1 MAQERYIA
9 VYPPALKLP
18 AGGNPATH
26 ALEQG
31 MAAWSQQLQ
40 QWLSQ
45 EVSKILG
52 QATDH
57 GQQIDALENVGKIK
71 ARAYRNAAQSIGP
84 ASPTKILIDTISRDT
99 EGVVDTT
106 NSRIIPTLPGDYIVM
121 GNVRASAVPD
131 GVRVN
136 ALIHK
141 NGVLATYGTI
151 DYQGAAGISSSS
163 ASDLIYMNGTT
174 DYLELYAH
182 NTHSSALALYVGYS
196 YQNYISIVGP
206 F

>member
-71 ARAYRNAAQSIGP
+71 ARAYRNAAQNIDAG
-84 ASPTKILIDTISRDT
+84 PTKILIDTISFDT
-99 EGVVDTT
+99 ESVIDIA
-106 NSRIIPTLPGDYIVM
+106 NSRIIPNLPGYYVVM
-121 GNVRASAVPD
+121 GSVGASDVPD
-131 GVRVN
+131 GRLVN
-136 ALIHK
+136 AMIHK
-141 NGVLATYGTI
+141 NGVWASYGTI
-151 DYQGAAGISSSS
+151 DRQGGAGRSSSS
-163 ASDLIYMNGTT
+163 VSDLIYMNGTT
-174 DYLELYAH
+174 DYLELFAY
-182 NTHSSALALYVGYS
+182 NSHSSTLYLNVGQP